1 MLKRTLEE
9 FVVGETAVF
18 SRTFTE
24 IDVAQF
30 VGITWD
36 VNPYHTDEAFC
47 HAHKLARRI
56 VPGLLV
62 GSLLTHIGGIAA
74 ILASDIAFEFTA
86 PVFVGETIT
95 ATCTVEEVDA
105 RRGWVRV
112 EMVCTNAEQK
122 TVAQGTVRGF
132 PARFKDRL
140 RHREEK

>member
-9 FVVGETAVF
+9 FIVGETAVF

-56 VPGLLV
+56 VQGMLV

-74 ILASDIAFEFTA
+74 ILASDLAFEFIA